1 MILDGKDRDGLVLV
15 RRSNATNIADNIK
28 LELQPQFLINR
39 AILGETNSY
48 KNSKDKNINPVS
60 YTHLTLPTNREV

>member
-28 LELQPQFLINR
+28 SNNDELESMSGNVELLKDSSITPDNKIIELEKLNN
-39 AILGETNSY
+39 AIF
-48 KNSKDKNINPVS
+48 
-60 YTHLTLPTNREV
+60 HQA